1 MKRKKESWNALTS
14 EFGGS
19 GRLQKRKE
27 VKKEKWKGMCV
38 EEKKQREKKEKKKK
52 KKCGMCVKDK
62 KRGEKKGKKRKKKMV
77 SQYFHNTFTINFKW

>member
-27 VKKEKWKGMCV
+27 VKKRKVEGYVCGGEKTKG
-38 EEKKQREKKEKKKK
+38 
-52 KKCGMCVKDK
+52 
-62 KRGEKKGKKRKKKMV
+62 KKGK
-77 SQYFHNTFTINFKW
+77 INAIRV